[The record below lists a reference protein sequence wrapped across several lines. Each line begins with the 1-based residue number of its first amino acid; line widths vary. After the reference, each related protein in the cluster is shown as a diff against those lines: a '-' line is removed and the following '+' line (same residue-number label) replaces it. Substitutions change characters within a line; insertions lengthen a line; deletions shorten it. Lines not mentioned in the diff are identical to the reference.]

1 MMINKKSAIIIGLQA
16 LLIVILFW
24 MLVFYGK
31 DEYEDFRTEQEE
43 EIESLDRVT
52 EEEGVSI
59 VSLSTAVQK
68 NSGITTERVKEM
80 AYQDEV
86 KSFGIVMPIDSLIEA
101 KTALLNL
108 NAELKVLEANSQQHQ
123 TQYERLKTLNE
134 DDKNVSDLAVQQALA
149 QINTDKAAINSK
161 ALEIENLLA
170 NAKLQWG
177 APLAKAALYN
187 QSAGVFKKLLARE
200 NMLIQISLP
209 FTAPE
214 PYY

>member
-161 ALEIENLLA
+161 ALVL
-170 NAKLQWG
+170 
-177 APLAKAALYN
+177 
-187 QSAGVFKKLLARE
+187 
-200 NMLIQISLP
+200 
-209 FTAPE
+209 
-214 PYY
+214 